1 MNDARISMKNWK
13 KAGLL
18 LLTSVILLLVSSCQ
32 TGVAADVPPAQTI
45 QVQQETNTSEPQA
58 ELTTNLPAEVTSV
71 DETEDET
78 SQVEPTLTTV
88 IEPSQTPDVRL
99 DPEDWRN
106 WPVVPEISN
115 HAIELYQQA
124 VANGAD
130 PTHFSKIGDCQN
142 VTSYFLADFDRGR
155 YRLGEEYEYLQEAI
169 DYYAGSWKRD
179 SLAVQGGFN
188 VASVMSPLRADP
200 EFCQSDESP
209 LECEMRLHNP
219 SIVIISMETWWNHDD
234 PTKYEFYMRHLLDN
248 VLELGALPILAT
260 KADNLE
266 GDHTINR
273 SIAQLAFEY
282 DIPMWNFWAVTDPL
296 PNHGLVETTVV
307 DGETVEDNFHLT
319 IGLGNYFDDPDNT
332 VAAWPLRNLTAL
344 QTINAVY
351 QAVKD

>member
-1 MNDARISMKNWK
+1 
-13 KAGLL
+13 
-18 LLTSVILLLVSSCQ
+18 
-32 TGVAADVPPAQTI
+32 
-45 QVQQETNTSEPQA
+45 
-58 ELTTNLPAEVTSV
+58 
-71 DETEDET
+71 
-78 SQVEPTLTTV
+78 
-88 IEPSQTPDVRL
+88 
-99 DPEDWRN
+99 
-106 WPVVPEISN
+106 
-115 HAIELYQQA
+115 
-124 VANGAD
+124 
-130 PTHFSKIGDCQN
+130 
-142 VTSYFLADFDRGR
+142 
-155 YRLGEEYEYLQEAI
+155 
-169 DYYAGSWKRD
+169 
-179 SLAVQGGFN
+179 
-188 VASVMSPLRADP
+188 
-200 EFCQSDESP
+200 
-209 LECEMRLHNP
+209 
-219 SIVIISMETWWNHDD
+219 
-234 PTKYEFYMRHLLDN
+234 MRHLLDN